1 MLTHPSDPAIVVTV
15 GIDGVLKV
23 WDIEQP
29 QLIKPLQSFTNK
41 LEWGPAPTDAN
52 GQSDAPTVAP
62 CLDAAIAP
70 DGLSMVM
77 SDRCGRW
84 TLYGTEPKLNL
95 ISMEESLQSSAAA
108 APVTTSLTAP
118 VPREQYFASDYHET
132 QQDADFSVL
141 DVRTQLP
148 VHVAPRGSLITANGD
163 PWPDALQPP
172 VSGQL
177 GPLPL
182 SALQV
187 AAVERQVATRVAAL
201 AELLAER
208 ANGFPNGQNSRYYN
222 DGLQVANGVRLQQGR
237 VTTRGGMSTLRAARS
252 SGAAGA
258 SAGMY
263 EYDYYGGSGND
274 EPYDDGG
281 GDYAEDS
288 DVMVSHHHMCIN
300 SVDAS
305 TLYCI
310 VYFYYSAAV
319 ARYATASCYC
329 CCSFSSATLIAQLI

>member
-1 MLTHPSDPAIVVTV
+1 VLSECKGHESSVNMLTHPSDPAIVVTV

-29 QLIKPLQSFTNK
+29 AHIAPLQSFTNK

-52 GQSDAPTVAP
+52 GHGDAPPTIAP

-70 DGLSMVM
+70 DGVSMVM

-84 TLYGTEPKLNL
+84 TLYGIEPKLNL

-108 APVTTSLTAP
+108 APLAAGLAAP

-163 PWPDALQPP
+163 PWPDVLQPP
-172 VSGQL
+172 ANGQL

-182 SALQV
+182 SRLQV
-187 AAVERQVATRVAAL
+187 AAVERQVAARVAAL

-208 ANGFPNGQNSRYYN
+208 VHGASSSSRYYN
-222 DGLQVANGVRLQQGR
+222 DSLQVANGVLLQQGR
-237 VTTRGGMSTLRAARS
+237 VTTRGGLSTLRAARGRGS
-252 SGAAGA
+252 AAAAAGA
-258 SAGMY
+258 GAGAGVY
-263 EYDYYGGSGND
+263 EYDYYGGSGQDDND
-274 EPYDDGG
+274 ELYDYAG

-288 DVMVSHHHMCIN
+288 DVVVSVLMRK
-300 SVDAS
+300 
-305 TLYCI
+305 I
-310 VYFYYSAAV
+310 VYC
-319 ARYATASCYC
+319 TALMLCHDHVM
-329 CCSFSSATLIAQLI
+329 

>member
-1 MLTHPSDPAIVVTV
+1 MITQHAYYLQVLSECKGHESSVNMLTHPSDPAIVVTV

-29 QLIKPLQSFTNK
+29 AHIKPLQSFTNK
-41 LEWGPAPTDAN
+41 LEWGPAPTNAN

-108 APVTTSLTAP
+108 APLATGLAAP

-182 SALQV
+182 SALAV
-187 AAVERQVATRVAAL
+187 AAVERQV
-201 AELLAER
+201 
-208 ANGFPNGQNSRYYN
+208 Y
-222 DGLQVANGVRLQQGR
+222 VANK
-237 VTTRGGMSTLRAARS
+237 
-252 SGAAGA
+252 
-258 SAGMY
+258 
-263 EYDYYGGSGND
+263 
-274 EPYDDGG
+274 
-281 GDYAEDS
+281 
-288 DVMVSHHHMCIN
+288 VSITPN
-300 SVDAS
+300 N
-305 TLYCI
+305 T
-310 VYFYYSAAV
+310 FY
-319 ARYATASCYC
+319 
-329 CCSFSSATLIAQLI
+329 LKHQ